1 MVGTIRI
8 PRIEPTH
15 TGAVQLR
22 EAGDET
28 CSGLSWAGK
37 DNRHQEAEAS
47 WGPGEMWVQLG
58 GRKRKLLGG
67 GAEDGGIR
75 QLQRTWKVS
84 TKVCLPRTNNAPP
97 KPPLDT

>member
-67 GAEDGGIR
+67 WGRGWRDTAVAED
-75 QLQRTWKVS
+75 LESLYKS
-84 TKVCLPRTNNAPP
+84 LPS
-97 KPPLDT
+97 